1 MFALLARGALFFA
14 LLPLATK
21 KKNARSPK
29 QTHTLPP
36 SLSRHLAQLLK
47 EHCLIEGGDLQ
58 IATFVKDE
66 GYEATI
72 PSILAALDDAQSSD
86 LLFWASR
93 YNLFVL
99 WSADRQ
105 HPWDALPG
113 AGRHVT
119 LEVGKLRD
127 TDGQVVVLLDGRPV
141 TDYTFT
147 NACLKTTSPIEWDTP
162 DGGKAL
168 VNLEVQFSAFFGYGV
183 KEAAGAYLGLQCHGV
198 LWPAAGAD
206 KPAFWPVAPP
216 LVSGKVNIAGR
227 SAAVSPGAAD
237 SLAAFVGCYATHVLP
252 REPGAPAAA
261 GSELSITVNPQGR
274 PVVTV
279 GSAVVTAWT
288 FDANNVLTWEG
299 EAGCSA
305 WLQFMVLPGGPV
317 FMGTL
322 RGPTDDADADGM
334 NVFGELRSQPSRLAP
349 DATMDPAIGQM
360 VAAGLSSASTLLTG
374 QLLRAAARCWS
385 LLKAGNTADDIMAR
399 HDGLLHAMQC
409 DFGTLARLHAVGAA
423 ADATFGGGADVK
435 DMSPAATSDALAG
448 EGEANESAAAAK
460 VAAEAAAAA
469 AAETEDAGSDGN
481 AMEATSKAAVSAWRA
496 SQAAAA
502 AAAAEAACLEAS
514 RHARLAH
521 TITALN
527 GAMAAAQSYNA
538 ARACA
543 ADAARAEA
551 RAAAAALRAVE
562 QGIALYAERRDYL
575 KLKEIAEASDVAGKA
590 LASAKQAVDGWAA
603 GSAAGRTMAL
613 EAAKTCAD
621 AAQLCH
627 KFMRSVHKN

>member
-1 MFALLARGALFFA
+1 M
-14 LLPLATK
+14 
-21 KKNARSPK
+21 
-29 QTHTLPP
+29 
-36 SLSRHLAQLLK
+36 
-47 EHCLIEGGDLQ
+47 
-58 IATFVKDE
+58 KDE

-72 PSILAALDDAQSSD
+72 PAVLSALDDAQSAD

-127 TDGQVVVLLDGRPV
+127 TDGQVVLLLDGRPI
-141 TDYTFT
+141 TDYTFQ
-147 NACLKTTSPIEWDTP
+147 NAVLKTTAPIEWATP
-162 DGGKAL
+162 DGGVAL

-198 LWPAAGAD
+198 LWPAAGSD
-206 KPAFWPVAPP
+206 KPAFWPVSPP

-237 SLAAFVGCYATHVLP
+237 SLAAFVGAYATHVLP
-252 REPGAPAAA
+252 TEPGAPAAA
-261 GSELSITVNPQGR
+261 GSELAITVNPQGR

-279 GSAVVTAWT
+279 GAAVVTAWA
-288 FDANNVLTWEG
+288 FDANNVLAWDD

-305 WLQFMVLPGGPV
+305 WLQFMVLPSGPV
-317 FMGTL
+317 FMGSL
-322 RGPTDDADADGM
+322 RAGDGGAGAM
-334 NVFGELRSQPSRLAP
+334 NVFGELRSQPSRLTP

-360 VAAGLSSASTLLTG
+360 VAAGLSSAATLLTG
-374 QLLRAAARCWS
+374 QLLRSAARCWA

-423 ADATFGGGADVK
+423 AETAFAGGADVK
-435 DMSPAATSDALAG
+435 DMSPAATADALAG
-448 EGEANESAAAAK
+448 EGEAGESAQAAK
-460 VAAEAAAAA
+460 VAAEAAASA

-527 GAMAAAQSYNA
+527 AAMAAAQSYNM

-543 ADAARAEA
+543 ADASRAEA

-590 LASAKQAVDGWAA
+590 LAAAKQAVEGWAA
-603 GSAAGRTMAL
+603 GSATGRTMAL